1 MSSRGDPSDPVESLD
16 AERALEAL
24 AERYDRVRPSRWAPV
39 PEALDQAIAADVALG
54 EAARRARRHLPEE
67 VESRLCPFLPA
78 ASVRPYEGAL
88 LTVPRERFVLPEDL
102 ALSAIDTPLSLDQ
115 KGNAT
120 ISAPHAYLLTFALL
134 DLREG
139 DHLLELGTGTGYGA
153 ALALSFL
160 GPRGHVTSIEIDP
173 VLAERARRILASPDL
188 GGGDRLTL
196 VEGDALAFADRLP
209 ARKDR
214 RGPEGHHEAENEVAV
229 QNRLRA
235 QQLNPTKV
243 KKKGFDLKPQ
253 PDLRLGRRA
262 QGPGQVHP
270 PVRDDDRRRPAPR
283 AVPRDPLQ
291 PGAEPR
297 LPGRAPATS
306 RAPSSRARHL
316 QRRAPPHPK
325 IFDELF
331 VNLVQAGEVG
341 GILDTILNRLAV
353 YIEKR
358 VKLVRQVKRRDDLP
372 HRRHLHR
379 DRSSW
384 S

>member
-24 AERYDRVRPSRWAPV
+24 AARYDRVRPSRWAPV

-153 ALALSFL
+153 ALALAFL

-209 ARKDR
+209 
-214 RGPEGHHEAENEVAV
+214 E
-229 QNRLRA
+229 
-235 QQLNPTKV
+235 
-243 KKKGFDLKPQ
+243 
-253 PDLRLGRRA
+253 
-262 QGPGQVHP
+262 
-270 PVRDDDRRRPAPR
+270 
-283 AVPRDPLQ
+283 
-291 PGAEPR
+291 
-297 LPGRAPATS
+297 
-306 RAPSSRARHL
+306 
-316 QRRAPPHPK
+316 
-325 IFDELF
+325 
-331 VNLVQAGEVG
+331 LVQAHPAPLKIAFTFGLLSTPERF
-341 GILDTILNRLAV
+341 LDLLPEGAV
-353 YIEKR
+353 
-358 VKLVRQVKRRDDLP
+358 LVAPVSRPSFWGDESQELERWE
-372 HRRHLHR
+372 RRHGELIE
-379 DRSSW
+379 SSHGPVRYVTERH
-384 S
+384 